1 VICYCFVVP
10 KPKQGSPEATPDAGA
25 TNDVVF
31 VHSKSERGLNV
42 LRFREDRVEAGE
54 MRAPRDGEPLYG
66 ELLRLSAREESDRLF
81 DCEVVA
87 NAAPAAEPRPA
98 APAPAPSA
106 PAVPMTGNERRLGH
120 KGPSRTTSP
129 AYRDNWDAIF
139 ASARRTK
146 PSELN

>member
-1 VICYCFVVP
+1 MP
-10 KPKQGSPEATPDAGA
+10 KAKQRSSKVTGAATERP
-25 TNDVVF
+25 NDVVF

-87 NAAPAAEPRPA
+87 DASPRAEPPAASS
-98 APAPAPSA
+98 PAPS
-106 PAVPMTGNERRLGH
+106 VPMTGNERRLGH

-129 AYRDNWDAIF
+129 AYRDNWEAIF
-139 ASARRTK
+139 AKGRRVK